1 MPRGIFKPKYE
12 CEDLH
17 RPLDPSRLAQVDLN
31 EGRIVRQD
39 GAVLC
44 GSCSRCGTCCMQAGV
59 PFPNAD
65 KTKCKRLRPDQTKSD
80 GSNTFKCSV
89 YRIRP
94 LQCALWPEV
103 DDEMPPECTYYWV
116 KVR

>member
-1 MPRGIFKPKYE
+1 MPRATFKDKYE
-12 CEDLH
+12 SQDL
-17 RPLDPSRLAQVDLN
+17 PEILDSSRLAEVDLN
-31 EGRIVRQD
+31 QGRIISQD
-39 GAVLC
+39 GAILC
-44 GSCSRCGTCCMQAGV
+44 GYCSCCGVCCMQAGV
-59 PFPNAD
+59 PYPTAD
-65 KTKCKRLRPDQTKSD
+65 KTKCKRLRPDETNSD